1 MRIYIINQIF
11 FPKKKQLIK
20 TNLLKNKKIIM
31 NGGNGGFIIKNK
43 NIEKIN
49 KNVKNKIELNQKQKN
64 NYNYKK
70 NNIKISISGR
80 FGKEKIKENF
90 YTNINSKIKISG
102 SNILYKKEN
111 FNSIEQNSKSNRS
124 DYTKN
129 INYDT
134 NPNIKK
140 KILNH
145 NEKITLKL

>member
-1 MRIYIINQIF
+1 
-11 FPKKKQLIK
+11 
-20 TNLLKNKKIIM
+20 M

-134 NPNIKK
+134 NPNLKK